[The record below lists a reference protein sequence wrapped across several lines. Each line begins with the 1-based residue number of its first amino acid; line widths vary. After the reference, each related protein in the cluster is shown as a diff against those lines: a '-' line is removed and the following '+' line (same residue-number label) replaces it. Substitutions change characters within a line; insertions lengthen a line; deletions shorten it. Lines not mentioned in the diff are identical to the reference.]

1 MIKRRISGCWWYLS
15 VPYEYLSLCYFSL
28 PGFLLLVFQVRN
40 PDSFLSVTTHIYWSP
55 YTLGSALEM
64 SLISTLLPC
73 CPCLGA
79 AFNHLSPRPAFR
91 CWSLFKPNLR
101 ISPRIH
107 LPKTTNKTLQKA
119 ECFPH
124 FHAWKCSVKKHLCFF
139 AKPQTGLLRACLFH
153 LVGVYSCVPSAATT
167 VPTRLFL
174 KHALPLL
181 NSVSIEIYLLDGSLP
196 PSLPGKQLLIF
207 QCSSNVTSSTQSSW
221 AEDDDCGIY
230 HSVWCS
236 SVFISVS
243 LTGL

>member
-101 ISPRIH
+101 ISPRII
-107 LPKTTNKTLQKA
+107 
-119 ECFPH
+119 
-124 FHAWKCSVKKHLCFF
+124 
-139 AKPQTGLLRACLFH
+139 
-153 LVGVYSCVPSAATT
+153 
-167 VPTRLFL
+167 FL
-174 KHALPLL
+174 KQQIKHCKKL
-181 NSVSIEIYLLDGSLP
+181 N
-196 PSLPGKQLLIF
+196 
-207 QCSSNVTSSTQSSW
+207 
-221 AEDDDCGIY
+221 
-230 HSVWCS
+230 
-236 SVFISVS
+236 VS
-243 LTGL
+243 LTSMPENVLWKNIYASLQSPRQAFLGLVFSTL